1 MALYTEDSVE
11 RVRQAVDM
19 VDLVQVKTEL
29 RRAGGQFQGLCPFHD
44 ERSPSFSVNA
54 ADKVFHCFGCGEGGD
69 LFKFVQLTEG
79 VPFREAM
86 ELLADRYG
94 VKLELAEEDPRA
106 AEKRKQRERLLEL
119 LERTAAW
126 YARRLW
132 ESEEARESREYLL
145 GRGLEEQHL
154 REFRVGFAPSNWD
167 AVLLA
172 SRRAGF
178 SERELTDAGLAR
190 KGKNGQLYDYFRR
203 RITFPLCDA
212 RGRVLGFGGRAVG
225 ADQQP
230 KYVNSTDGPVYHK
243 GKHLFGADVARAAAA
258 KAGRVILCEGYTDVI
273 AMHQAGLRNAVGLMG
288 TSLTEDQV
296 GELAR
301 LAPVVLLALDADSAG
316 QEAMIRAAKVAA
328 GRRIELRVVTLPAGK
343 DPADLLREAEGAA
356 GMRER
361 VEGSVPFIRFRVERE
376 LAKGDLESGEGKD
389 AVVEGLRPVFAQVPP
404 SALRDELVGLAADR
418 VGVAPDKFVQWLA
431 AAPSGGTRT
440 GGAAG
445 RREPRGGQAAADG
458 SAPDGMP
465 AARPPARVRTVL
477 DPGGR
482 IERAFLVQCLALPTE
497 GRAALAQLDIDT
509 ELTVPLFRL
518 AARVLAEHAGEPSLA
533 SFAGDDEELASVIAE
548 LQVRA
553 ASARPLR
560 AALDAELLR
569 LQVAALDRE
578 LAATSAF
585 DTGAR
590 VALVTR
596 RDKLRHEV
604 ERNVAET
611 LIAPRDGEDV

>member
-1 MALYTEDSVE
+1 MARYTDDSIE
-11 RVRQAVDM
+11 RIRQAVDM
-19 VDLVQVKTEL
+19 VDLVQAKTEL

-44 ERSPSFSVNA
+44 ERTPSFSVNA

-79 VPFREAM
+79 VTFREAM
-86 ELLADRYG
+86 ELLGDRYG

-106 AEKRKQRERLLEL
+106 AEKRKDRERLLEL

-126 YARRLW
+126 YARQLW
-132 ESEEARESREYLL
+132 ESEEAAESRAYLL
-145 GRGLEEQHL
+145 GRGLEEQYL
-154 REFRVGFAPSNWD
+154 REFRVGYAPSAWD
-167 AVLLA
+167 AVLMA

-178 SERELTDAGLAR
+178 SERELWDAGLAR
-190 KGKNGQLYDYFRR
+190 RNKSGQLYDYFRR

-243 GKHLFGADVARAAAA
+243 GRHLFGADVARAAAA

-328 GRRIELRVVTLPAGK
+328 GRRIELRVVTLPAGG
-343 DPADLLREAEGAA
+343 DPADLLQSPEGAA

-361 VEGSVPFIRFRVERE
+361 VEASVPFVRFRVERE
-376 LAKGDLESGEGKD
+376 LARGDLTSAEGKD
-389 AVVEGLRPVFAQVPP
+389 AVVGALRAVFDGLAA
-404 SALRDELVGLAADR
+404 SALRDELLALAADG
-418 VGVAPDKFVQWLA
+418 VGVTPAKLGDWLA
-431 AAPSGGTRT
+431 AVPRPAQTRGDEPSGAPAAKPAAPTRT
-440 GGAAG
+440 I
-445 RREPRGGQAAADG
+445 
-458 SAPDGMP
+458 
-465 AARPPARVRTVL
+465 L
-477 DPGGR
+477 DPAGR
-482 IERAFLVQCLALPTE
+482 IERAFLVQCLASPQD
-497 GRAALAQLDIDT
+497 GRAALTKLDVDRD
-509 ELTVPLFRL
+509 LTVPVFRR
-518 AARVLAEHAGEPSLA
+518 AAALLAEHAGDPGLTA
-533 SFAGDDEELASVIAE
+533 MAGDDEDLARALAE

-560 AALDAELLR
+560 SVLDAELLR
-569 LQVAALDRE
+569 LQMAAVDRE
-578 LAATSAF
+578 LAATSAG
-585 DTGAR
+585 DAGAR
-590 VALVTR
+590 VALVNR
-596 RDKLRHEV
+596 REELRHEV
-604 ERNVAET
+604 EQRVAET
-611 LIAPRDGEDV
+611 LSTGDGAES